1 MKKRDEKHPQERGK
15 TMQEKQAKRLRA
27 VIFDLDG
34 TLLNTLEDLAASTNA
49 ALAANGMPEH
59 TIDEVRMYVGNGVK
73 KLIERAVVPG
83 TDDETCKAVL
93 ASFVEHYRQHERD
106 HTCPYPGILETLGA
120 LRARG
125 VLCAVVSNKIEPAV
139 IALCREYFGDLV
151 GAAVG
156 DAPGRQVKPDPAGV
170 QAAMARLGVCRE
182 ECIYVGDSDVDIYTG
197 HNAGMQSIGV
207 TWGFRSEELLREA
220 GAEYICHT
228 AEELLAL
235 LSAM

>member
-1 MKKRDEKHPQERGK
+1 
-15 TMQEKQAKRLRA
+15 MQETCGRKLRA

-49 ALAANGMPEH
+49 ALAANNMPTR
-59 TIDEVRMYVGNGVK
+59 TIDEVRRFVGNGVR

-83 TDDETCKAVL
+83 ADEETIAAVL

-106 HTCPYPGILETLGA
+106 HTGAYPGILELLDA
-120 LRARG
+120 LTAQG
-125 VLCAVVSNKIEPAV
+125 ILCAVVSNKIEPAV
-139 IALCREYFGDLV
+139 IALCREYFGDRV
-151 GAAVG
+151 SAAVG
-156 DAPGRQVKPDPAGV
+156 DAPGRNVKPDPAGV
-170 QAAMARLGVCRE
+170 QAAMARMGVTKE

-197 HNAGMQSIGV
+197 HNAGMESIGV
-207 TWGFRSEELLREA
+207 TWGFRSEALLREA

-235 LSAM
+235 LLSM